1 MTNSIETIDQLFL
14 VNDVKTWELYIPVF
28 VDLYKR
34 SDALTDLGVYL
45 TRDHIPVLMSD
56 MVSVSSARSW
66 VDLWRRFAPSP
77 EFDIAFSLLD
87 AAVKYKQ
94 SHDRRILLAL
104 RQELRF
110 LLEPLVN

>member
-1 MTNSIETIDQLFL
+1 MLNSIETIDQLFL
-14 VNDVKTWELYIPVF
+14 VNDVHTWELYIPVF

-34 SDALTDLGVYL
+34 SEALTDIGVYL
-45 TRDHIPVLMSD
+45 TRNHISVLMSD

-66 VDLWRRFAPSP
+66 VDLWWRFAPSP
-77 EFDIAFSLLD
+77 EFDIPFSLLD

-94 SHDRRILLAL
+94 SCDRRVLLAL
-104 RQELRF
+104 PRELRL